1 MAHTQAELDA
11 LKRAYA
17 QGALEVEHEGRKVR
31 YASGS
36 DLERRIRQIEGELT
50 AVSRGSVAAVAGY
63 ASFDRDG

>member
-1 MAHTQAELDA
+1 MAHTQLELDA

-17 QGALEVEHEGRKVR
+17 LGALEVEHEGRKVR

-36 DLERRIRQIEGELT
+36 DLERRIRQVESEI
-50 AVSRGSVAAVAGY
+50 VSLATGSNPTVAGY